1 VTNIE
6 IRELADRVA
15 KLETR
20 CTWLEEYASTLESA
34 LMKALPPC
42 LLGESGPHFT
52 PAHVEVC
59 PRCGAMAELES
70 LPDSPLP
77 ESGDDDDADT

>member
-1 VTNIE
+1 VAGAAVTNIE

-34 LMKALPPC
+34 LMKALPPW
-42 LLGESGPHFT
+42 
-52 PAHVEVC
+52 PAFHPGSRRGLPAV
-59 PRCGAMAELES
+59 RCDGRVGVAA
-70 LPDSPLP
+70 
-77 ESGDDDDADT
+77 